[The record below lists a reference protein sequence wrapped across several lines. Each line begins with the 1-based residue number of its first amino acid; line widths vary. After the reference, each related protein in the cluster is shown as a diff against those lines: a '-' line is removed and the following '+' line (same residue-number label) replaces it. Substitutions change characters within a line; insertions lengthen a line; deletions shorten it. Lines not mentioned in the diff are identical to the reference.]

1 MHLHAQEK
9 NPIFEISRW
18 SRYSQRKSSK
28 EVNKTSSITFCDL
41 VPQGTIF
48 DAPMLQSRNKEIMA
62 ANWALLRSNSHS
74 FKKSLSLTL
83 FNKNIFHVNMLKSV
97 KFGGRLNVFKADFTK
112 TSKSTPRN
120 WSLDSPTRS
129 EQYLPHNLS
138 PMQSLPWTFTSG
150 KLDFF
155 EKFGPCRGAISGVS
169 IMQLE
174 GVTNRKTRK
183 YRSDRWKR
191 DPEWTEASKLKIL
204 FELENR
210 SRDLN
215 TPMGGSSIMNW
226 IANNTWN
233 EASAFSCGRPAS
245 AALTSR

>member
-1 MHLHAQEK
+1 MLKKKIQFSKFHDDQGIRNESPA
-9 NPIFEISRW
+9 
-18 SRYSQRKSSK
+18 RKSTRQA
-28 EVNKTSSITFCDL
+28 TS
-41 VPQGTIF
+41 
-48 DAPMLQSRNKEIMA
+48 
-62 ANWALLRSNSHS
+62 RSVTWSPKVRFSTLPCFKVAIRKLWQQTEHFLGQTLNS
-74 FKKSLSLTL
+74 FKKSSSLTL

-129 EQYLPHNLS
+129 EQYLPHNL
-138 PMQSLPWTFTSG
+138 PPKQSLPWTFTFG

-155 EKFGPCRGAISGVS
+155 EKFGPCRGTISGVS

-210 SRDLN
+210 F
-215 TPMGGSSIMNW
+215 W
-226 IANNTWN
+226 IRRWA
-233 EASAFSCGRPAS
+233 EVQ
-245 AALTSR
+245 